1 MSEWLKECGCK
12 PHGSAYAGSNPAP
25 PIPQE
30 NARSIERFSDR
41 ARLLACMGSS
51 SPARSRDDC
60 CGQAIAKA
68 DAVTGNAVR
77 LVRGALAVPMQGAGA
92 TADTDP
98 PCPKARA
105 RLDRRRA
112 RVSTP
117 ERRVSRLTPRHCDTS
132 PGGSYGTP
140 GADTAATRRHIEA
153 ECPQRVCFRTQQSLG
168 AVVNR
173 PSVWSDR

>member
-1 MSEWLKECGCK
+1 MAARDGFAAGC
-12 PHGSAYAGSNPAP
+12 S
-25 PIPQE
+25 
-30 NARSIERFSDR
+30 
-41 ARLLACMGSS
+41 L
-51 SPARSRDDC
+51 
-60 CGQAIAKA
+60 QAIAKA
-68 DAVTGNAVR
+68 DAVTGNAAR
-77 LVRGALAVPMQGAGA
+77 LVRGAHAVPMQGAGA
-92 TADTDP
+92 TAGRILLVP
-98 PCPKARA
+98 RRA

-132 PGGSYGTP
+132 PGESYGTP

-153 ECPQRVCFRTQQSLG
+153 ECPQRVPFRTQHPLG

>member
-1 MSEWLKECGCK
+1 ME
-12 PHGSAYAGSNPAP
+12 
-25 PIPQE
+25 
-30 NARSIERFSDR
+30 
-41 ARLLACMGSS
+41 SS

-68 DAVTGNAVR
+68 DAVTGNAAR
-77 LVRGALAVPMQGAGA
+77 LVRGAHAVPMQGAGA

-98 PCPKARA
+98 PCPEARA

-117 ERRVSRLTPRHCDTS
+117 ERPVSRLTPRHCDTS
-132 PGGSYGTP
+132 PSGSYGTP

-153 ECPQRVCFRTQQSLG
+153 ECPQRVPLAGRRRLSRAA
-168 AVVNR
+168 AV
-173 PSVWSDR
+173 SVVEAGFL